1 VYRIVKKRSLAPN
14 VKLFEVEAPAVARK
28 VRPGQFAILRVSEKG
43 ERIPITLAGADPE
56 KGTVTII
63 FAEVGKTSTELG
75 TLGEG
80 DEILNFAAPLG
91 NTLKIEKY
99 GTVLCV
105 GGGVFVGA
113 LLYQMKALREAGNRI
128 VSVVG
133 ARSAE
138 HLILVDEVKAI
149 SDETFVSTDDGSK
162 GYKGLGFLREMLG
175 SRKFDHVFTMGPTAL
190 QREISEMTRPYGIPT
205 TVNLFPVMVDA
216 TGMCGACRVNV
227 GGETKFACVDGPD
240 FDGHKVDFDLLISRM
255 RVYNPQEKIAMVYR
269 GGEVE

>member
-1 VYRIVKKRSLAPN
+1 MYRIVKKRSLAPS
-14 VKLFEVEAPAVARK
+14 VKLFEIEAPAVAK
-28 VRPGQFAILRVSEKG
+28 KARPGQFAILRVSERG

-63 FAEVGKTSTELG
+63 FAEVGKTSTDLG
-75 TLGEG
+75 TLEEG

-91 NTLKIEKY
+91 NPLKIEKY
-99 GTVLCV
+99 GTILCV

-113 LLYQMKALREAGNRI
+113 FLYQMKALREAGNRI

-138 HLILVDEVKAI
+138 HLILVDEVKAV

-162 GYKGLGFLREMLG
+162 GYKGLGFLRDMLG

-190 QREISEMTRPYGIPT
+190 QREISEMTRPHGIPT

-227 GGETKFACVDGPD
+227 GGETKFACIDGPD

-269 GGEVE
+269 GSGAE